1 MNNGLLSRFSMLVV
15 IAAGIVAFFMGLV
28 NFAFW
33 LMILLLFLLT
43 GKRDEVKPE
52 SASIKERLQLELT

>member
-1 MNNGLLSRFSMLVV
+1 MLVV